1 MIGIFQNCWAYK
13 ALAMII
19 IKNLFCEERFL
30 FIGWIIINRSISN
43 VLTDR
48 FILLDRNIPPF
59 YACLKDE
66 RDLWFTLISEI
77 SAAQKNSFALKDKKL
92 IDQGKSNV
100 ILGLAL
106 LELQYPLKTAEG
118 NV

>member
-1 MIGIFQNCWAYK
+1 
-13 ALAMII
+13 
-19 IKNLFCEERFL
+19 
-30 FIGWIIINRSISN
+30 
-43 VLTDR
+43 
-48 FILLDRNIPPF
+48 
-59 YACLKDE
+59 
-66 RDLWFTLISEI
+66 LISEI
-77 SAAQKNSFALKDKKL
+77 SASQKNSFALKDKKL